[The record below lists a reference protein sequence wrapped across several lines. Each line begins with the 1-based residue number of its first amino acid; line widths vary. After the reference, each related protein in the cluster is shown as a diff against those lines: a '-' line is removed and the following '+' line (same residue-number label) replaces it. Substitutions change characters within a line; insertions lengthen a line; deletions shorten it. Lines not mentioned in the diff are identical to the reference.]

1 MATSI
6 HADSFPASCWIR
18 RSGCGSCLLLV
29 ARGRPILSRVKRG
42 ILGGT
47 FDPPHIAHLIAGE
60 TAYRQLALDVV
71 SFIPAG
77 APWQKSDSGVSSA
90 EHRWEMTRLSVEPIP
105 YFVADDSEIR
115 RDGPTFTIDTVES
128 FAGDELVLI
137 LGADAALGIR
147 SWHRWRDLL
156 EKVDL
161 AVAPRPGV
169 GRHEVEHAVP
179 KTIEWLDMAPIDV
192 SATDVRERA
201 RKGLSIRFYVRER
214 VWQYVQEQHVYG

>member
-1 MATSI
+1 V
-6 HADSFPASCWIR
+6 R
-18 RSGCGSCLLLV
+18 
-29 ARGRPILSRVKRG
+29 RG

-60 TAYRQLALDVV
+60 AAYRQRSLDSV
-71 SFIPAG
+71 SFVPAG
-77 APWQKSDSGVSSA
+77 SPWQKDDSNVSTA
-90 EHRWEMTRLSVEPIP
+90 AHRWEMTRLSVEPIP
-105 YFVADDSEIR
+105 YFIADDLEIR
-115 RDGPTFTIDTVES
+115 RDGPTYTVETVE
-128 FAGDELVLI
+128 AYPDDEIVLI

-156 EKVDL
+156 EQVEL

-179 KTIEWLDMAPIDV
+179 KPIEWLDMAPLDI

-214 VWQYVQEQHVYG
+214 VWHYVQEQRVYG